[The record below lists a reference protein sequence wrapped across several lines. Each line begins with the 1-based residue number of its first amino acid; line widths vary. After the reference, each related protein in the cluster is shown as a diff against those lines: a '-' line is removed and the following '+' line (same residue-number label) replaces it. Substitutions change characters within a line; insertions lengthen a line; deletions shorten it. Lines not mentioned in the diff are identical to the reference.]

1 MLIKLIKSNKLTVDF
16 ITNNYNP
23 RRLFRQSP
31 IIKKFTAYLPNGTG
45 IRPAS
50 AGRCLRLGASIA
62 SSDTKLMRLRQLP
75 HGRQAAHFNSKQP
88 CLSEFCGAI
97 MQNNKRVA

>member
-50 AGRCLRLGASIA
+50 AGRCLRLGASSA
-62 SSDTKLMRLRQLP
+62 
-75 HGRQAAHFNSKQP
+75 NW
-88 CLSEFCGAI
+88 
-97 MQNNKRVA
+97 QNQVVRP